1 MVTGPGPAGLASA
14 GPGPRV
20 AVVGVHGHGASHVS
34 NVARLAAAGRVR
46 FAAVAD
52 PRPPDHRP
60 EGVAV
65 FADLPSLL
73 AATPVD
79 VVVICTPIQ
88 THVPLAELALRSGA
102 DVLLEKPPTAS
113 LVEFEQLS
121 SVLAETGRS
130 CQVGFQVAGSRAART
145 LASLV
150 ADGRLG
156 ELRGIGAVGA
166 WVRTAEYWQRA
177 RWAGRRSLDGVAVVD
192 GAVTNPFAHATAAA
206 LMVDG
211 SARADQVVSVETELF
226 RANPIE
232 ADDTSAVRTVT
243 SRGTTVVTALTL
255 CAERPDAEPMVIVHG
270 SEGRAVLRY
279 PSDRLEVTIDGRT
292 TTTQYE
298 RDDLLENLLDHRAD
312 PGVPLLAPLSETGGF
327 TRVVEA
333 VRVAAPPGEIPAEL
347 VRWEGEGPQR
357 RPIVLDVEKWVTQA
371 AEDLALFSELG
382 APWALQNN
390 RTTKRSTDR

>member
-1 MVTGPGPAGLASA
+1 
-14 GPGPRV
+14 
-20 AVVGVHGHGASHVS
+20 
-34 NVARLAAAGRVR
+34 
-46 FAAVAD
+46 
-52 PRPPDHRP
+52 
-60 EGVAV
+60 
-65 FADLPSLL
+65 
-73 AATPVD
+73 
-79 VVVICTPIQ
+79 
-88 THVPLAELALRSGA
+88 
-102 DVLLEKPPTAS
+102 
-113 LVEFEQLS
+113 
-121 SVLAETGRS
+121 VLAETGRS

-156 ELRGIGAVGA
+156 GLRGIGAVGA

-177 RWAGRRSLDGVAVVD
+177 RWAGRRSLDGIAVVD

-312 PGVPLLAPLSETGGF
+312 PDVPLLAPLSETGGF

-333 VRVAAPPGEIPAEL
+333 VRVAAPPSEIPAEL

-357 RPIVLDVEKWVTQA
+357 RPIVLEVEKWVTQA

-382 APWALQNN
+382 APWALRNN
-390 RTTKRSTDR
+390 PTTKRSTDR